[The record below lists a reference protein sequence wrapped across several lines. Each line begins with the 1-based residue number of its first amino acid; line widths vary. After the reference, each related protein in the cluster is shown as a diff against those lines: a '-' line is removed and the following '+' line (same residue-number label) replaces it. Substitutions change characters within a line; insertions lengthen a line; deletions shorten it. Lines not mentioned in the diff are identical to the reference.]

1 MLLSVQ
7 SSVFRILV
15 WVWTVSLLCSD
26 PATADH
32 HDGIGRTGLM
42 YAVHHTEH
50 NALNFLLES
59 RADVNATAHG
69 RLTAQANPYTFN
81 SNNNQNHGA

>member
-1 MLLSVQ
+1 MVYRAVLS
-7 SSVFRILV
+7 SILV
-15 WVWTVSLLCSD
+15 LVWTFSVLCSD

-42 YAVHHTEH
+42 YAVHHSEH

-59 RADVNATAHG
+59 RADVNSAAHG
-69 RLTAQANPYTFN
+69 RLTEQADFYTLIFYFRR
-81 SNNNQNHGA
+81 